1 MQISQRDGWQN
12 NYFVTIAKSFLLWTF
27 TLTVCFLVVGF
38 PVVVILMTVGI
49 LGAIILQSILPASAI
64 LVVTGSILGSMAV
77 TILLSSLLLTLKGI
91 DPRDVRWLGWLHDSE
106 INQQILP
113 LYASCPLTCD
123 VEHI

>member
-12 NYFVTIAKSFLLWTF
+12 NYFVAIAKNFLLWTF

-77 TILLSSLLLTLKGI
+77 TILLSSLLLTIKGI
-91 DPRDVRWLGWLHDSE
+91 DPRDVKWLGWLHDHE
-106 INQQILP
+106 VNQQILP

-123 VEHI
+123 IKHI